1 MTTKKKSSKAK
12 SKTTAKKTITD
23 KKLGEILT
31 ETLNQVAEEPIV
43 MTKIVELPCETL
55 DEPEPEPLEQPKPVE
70 LTGSDKLT
78 FMVHLLSR
86 PEGATLKEMA
96 EALGWKENSVRG
108 AMSLYAKNHPEYTHS
123 SEKVDGVRY
132 YRLTKNGD

>member
-12 SKTTAKKTITD
+12 SKNTAKKTIST
-23 KKLGEILT
+23 KKLEEVLT
-31 ETLNQVAEEPIV
+31 ETLNQVAEEPIA
-43 MTKIVELPCETL
+43 ET
-55 DEPEPEPLEQPKPVE
+55 PVEQPKPVE

-123 SEKVDGVRY
+123 SEKVDGVRT

>member
-12 SKTTAKKTITD
+12 SKNTAKKQ
-23 KKLGEILT
+23 ILT
-31 ETLNQVAEEPIV
+31 PVAEEPIA
-43 MTKIVELPCETL
+43 ET
-55 DEPEPEPLEQPKPVE
+55 PVEQPKPVE

-86 PEGATLKEMA
+86 PEGTTLKDMA

-123 SEKVDGVRY
+123 SEKVDGVRT

>member
-1 MTTKKKSSKAK
+1 MTLKKKSSKAK
-12 SKTTAKKTITD
+12 SKTTAKKQ
-23 KKLGEILT
+23 ILT
-31 ETLNQVAEEPIV
+31 PVTEEPIV
-43 MTKIVELPCETL
+43 MTKIVELPCEPL
-55 DEPEPEPLEQPKPVE
+55 GELEIEPVEQPKPVE

-123 SEKVDGVRY
+123 SEKVDGVRT

>member
-1 MTTKKKSSKAK
+1 MTTKKKGSKAK
-12 SKTTAKKTITD
+12 SKNTAKKTITI
-23 KKLGEILT
+23 KKLGEVLT
-31 ETLNQVAEEPIV
+31 ETLNQVAEEPI
-43 MTKIVELPCETL
+43 TET
-55 DEPEPEPLEQPKPVE
+55 PVEQPKPVE

-108 AMSLYAKNHPEYTHS
+108 AMSLYTKNHPEYTHS
-123 SEKVDGVRY
+123 SEKVDGVRT

>member
-1 MTTKKKSSKAK
+1 MTTKKKTSEAK
-12 SKTTAKKTITD
+12 SKTTAKKIITD
-23 KKLGEILT
+23 KKLGAILT
-31 ETLNQVAEEPIV
+31 ETLNKVAEPI
-43 MTKIVELPCETL
+43 
-55 DEPEPEPLEQPKPVE
+55 EQPKLVE
-70 LTGSDKLT
+70 VTGSDKLT

-96 EALGWKENSVRG
+96 DALGWKENSVRG

-132 YRLTKNGD
+132 YHLTKNSD

>member
-1 MTTKKKSSKAK
+1 MTTKKKGSKAK
-12 SKTTAKKTITD
+12 SKNTAKKQ
-23 KKLGEILT
+23 ILT
-31 ETLNQVAEEPIV
+31 PVAEEPIA
-43 MTKIVELPCETL
+43 ET
-55 DEPEPEPLEQPKPVE
+55 PVEQPKPVE

-108 AMSLYAKNHPEYTHS
+108 AMSAYAKKTGGTIN
-123 SEKVDGVRY
+123 SEKKDGVRTY
-132 YRLTKNGD
+132 YL

>member
-1 MTTKKKSSKAK
+1 MATKKKSSKAK
-12 SKTTAKKTITD
+12 SKNTAKKQ
-23 KKLGEILT
+23 ILT
-31 ETLNQVAEEPIV
+31 PVAEEPIA
-43 MTKIVELPCETL
+43 ET
-55 DEPEPEPLEQPKPVE
+55 PVEQPKPVE

-123 SEKVDGVRY
+123 SEKVDGVRT

>member
-12 SKTTAKKTITD
+12 SKTTAKKTITT

-31 ETLNQVAEEPIV
+31 ETLNQVAEPV
-43 MTKIVELPCETL
+43 
-55 DEPEPEPLEQPKPVE
+55 EQPKPVP

-78 FMVHLLSR
+78 FMVHFLCR

-132 YRLTKNGD
+132 YRLTQNGD

>member
-1 MTTKKKSSKAK
+1 MTTKKKGSKAK
-12 SKTTAKKTITD
+12 SKNTAKKQ
-23 KKLGEILT
+23 ILT
-31 ETLNQVAEEPIV
+31 PVAEEPI
-43 MTKIVELPCETL
+43 TET
-55 DEPEPEPLEQPKPVE
+55 PVEQPKPVE

-86 PEGATLKEMA
+86 PEGSTLKEMA

-108 AMSLYAKNHPEYTHS
+108 AMSLYAKNHTEYTHS
-123 SEKVDGVRY
+123 SEKVDGVRT

>member
-1 MTTKKKSSKAK
+1 MTTKKKGSKAK
-12 SKTTAKKTITD
+12 SKNTAKKQ
-23 KKLGEILT
+23 ILT
-31 ETLNQVAEEPIV
+31 PVAEEPIA
-43 MTKIVELPCETL
+43 ET
-55 DEPEPEPLEQPKPVE
+55 PVEQPKPVE

-96 EALGWKENSVRG
+96 EALGWKENSVHG

-123 SEKVDGVRY
+123 SEKVDGVRT

>member
-12 SKTTAKKTITD
+12 SKNTAKKQV
-23 KKLGEILT
+23 LT
-31 ETLNQVAEEPIV
+31 PVAEEPIA
-43 MTKIVELPCETL
+43 ET
-55 DEPEPEPLEQPKPVE
+55 PVEQPKPVE

-123 SEKVDGVRY
+123 SEKVDGVRT

>member
-1 MTTKKKSSKAK
+1 MTTKKKGSKAK
-12 SKTTAKKTITD
+12 SKNTAKKQ
-23 KKLGEILT
+23 ILT
-31 ETLNQVAEEPIV
+31 PVAEEPIA
-43 MTKIVELPCETL
+43 ET
-55 DEPEPEPLEQPKPVE
+55 PVEQPKPVE

-108 AMSLYAKNHPEYTHS
+108 AMSLYAKTTQNTHIPPKRWTVL
-123 SEKVDGVRY
+123 E
-132 YRLTKNGD
+132 LTA

>member
-1 MTTKKKSSKAK
+1 MTLKKKSSKAK
-12 SKTTAKKTITD
+12 SKTTAKKQ
-23 KKLGEILT
+23 ILT
-31 ETLNQVAEEPIV
+31 PVTEEPIV
-43 MTKIVELPCETL
+43 MTKIVELPCEPL
-55 DEPEPEPLEQPKPVE
+55 DEQEIEPVEQPKPVE

-123 SEKVDGVRY
+123 SEKVDGVRT

>member
-1 MTTKKKSSKAK
+1 MTTKKKGSKAK
-12 SKTTAKKTITD
+12 SKNTAKKQ
-23 KKLGEILT
+23 ILT
-31 ETLNQVAEEPIV
+31 PVAEEPIA
-43 MTKIVELPCETL
+43 ET
-55 DEPEPEPLEQPKPVE
+55 PVEQPKPVE

-123 SEKVDGVRY
+123 SEKVAGVRT

>member
-1 MTTKKKSSKAK
+1 MTTKKQSSKAK
-12 SKTTAKKTITD
+12 SKNTAKKTIST
-23 KKLGEILT
+23 KKLSEILT
-31 ETLNQVAEEPIV
+31 ETLNQVAEEPI
-43 MTKIVELPCETL
+43 IET
-55 DEPEPEPLEQPKPVE
+55 PVEQPKPVE

-108 AMSLYAKNHPEYTHS
+108 AMSLYAKNHPEYALVT
-123 SEKVDGVRY
+123 EKVDGVRT
-132 YRLTKNGD
+132 YRLTQNGD

>member
-1 MTTKKKSSKAK
+1 MTTKKKGSKAK
-12 SKTTAKKTITD
+12 SKNTAKKTITT

-31 ETLNQVAEEPIV
+31 ETLNKTTEEPIV
-43 MTKIVELPCETL
+43 MTKIIELPCEPL
-55 DEPEPEPLEQPKPVE
+55 DEPEAETVEQPKPVE

-123 SEKVDGVRY
+123 SEKVDGVRT

>member
-1 MTTKKKSSKAK
+1 MTTKKQSSKAK
-12 SKTTAKKTITD
+12 SKNTAKKTIST
-23 KKLGEILT
+23 KKLSEILT
-31 ETLNQVAEEPIV
+31 ETLNQVAEEPI
-43 MTKIVELPCETL
+43 IET
-55 DEPEPEPLEQPKPVE
+55 PVEQPKPVE

-108 AMSLYAKNHPEYTHS
+108 AMSLYAKSHPEYTHS
-123 SEKVDGVRY
+123 SEKVDGVRT
-132 YRLTKNGD
+132 YRLTKNGE